1 MPTKARLS
9 PTDIMRFKPFTAVI
23 AFTPLFCATARAA
36 DAPKADNLLPS
47 ASEAQGVLWQSAP
60 LSLGEPK
67 VKPVERSQFSEAAMQ
82 QFSVVAGLREW
93 RDTFDGKGKFSSR
106 DLLKGELLGS
116 DARFSL
122 GRVAPPALAGIGGGA
137 GVMAQWGALEV
148 GSTLRPRQLDE
159 ALLDFDKAMTGKKAS
174 LAEAQNVTW
183 LRAQP
188 LRGKDNNLEL
198 NLSRAAR
205 DVAQGD
211 AVKMREGTFL
221 GASGNM
227 KLPLNWKL
235 NGGWKQASLDEAKED
250 KSSWDA
256 KMKGPLA
263 HPLGKADVE
272 IEWRETDAGF
282 ATLGQTD
289 INGGTRG
296 AARVTQNIKTAALT
310 GQLKLAATQRER
322 GNLEAAR
329 KGDTLENRDATGVAD
344 LKLRVTPNLSIKAN
358 GAVGAAQVVRAGDD
372 FADSLQAGAGED
384 SAKFLEETQTQGGDV
399 GVEWNLNKELA
410 FSATLGT
417 SQTLGWRDRATN
429 AAAWTPFGESEES
442 RIGFELRHKDKAGLL
457 MAKYATR
464 ARDDEQ
470 LDDWQRLETV
480 RLQAERPLF
489 MGMKVNTIV
498 DLARGGDASWA
509 DEGSVARRVEAQLQ
523 FTRAARVD
531 LKFRDGA
538 ALPGQWLSDPLSAP
552 FRPTGGNIW
561 NAGDKEFGA
570 RINAGSAAG
579 GNGFGLA
586 VEYARQER
594 QGNGNDQWRVGMTW
608 K

>member
-1 MPTKARLS
+1 
-9 PTDIMRFKPFTAVI
+9 MRFTPFTTVI
-23 AFTPLFCATARAA
+23 ALTPLLCSVASQTARAA
-36 DAPKADNLLPS
+36 DAPKADNLAPS
-47 ASEAQGVLWQSAP
+47 SSEAQGVLWRNAQ
-60 LSLGEPK
+60 LSVAEPN
-67 VKPVERSQFSEAAMQ
+67 VKPVEQSQFSEAATQ

-93 RDTFDGKGKFSSR
+93 RDTLDGKGKFASR
-106 DLLKGELLGS
+106 NLLKGELLGS
-116 DARFSL
+116 DAKFML
-122 GRVAPPALAGIGGGA
+122 GRVAPPSLAGVGGGA

-148 GSTLRPRQLDE
+148 GSTLRPRELDA
-159 ALLDFDKAMTGKKAS
+159 ALGEFDRTMSGKKS
-174 LAEAQNVTW
+174 QLGEAQNVTW

-188 LRGKDNNLEL
+188 IRGKDNNLEL

-205 DVAQGD
+205 DVARGD

-221 GASGNM
+221 GASGNV
-227 KLPLNWKL
+227 KLPMKWKL

-256 KMKGPLA
+256 KLKGPIA

-282 ATLGQTD
+282 ATLNQTD
-289 INGGTRG
+289 ANGGTQG
-296 AARVTQNIKTAALT
+296 AARMTQEIKTDLLT

-322 GNLEAAR
+322 SNLEAAR
-329 KGDTLENRDATGVAD
+329 KGETLENRDATGVAD
-344 LKLRVTPNLSIKAN
+344 LKLKVTPNLSIKAN
-358 GAVGAAQVVRAGDD
+358 GALGAAQVKRAGDD
-372 FADSLQAGAGED
+372 FAASLQVGAETE
-384 SAKFLEETQTQGGDV
+384 ATFLEETQTQGGDV
-399 GVEWNLNKELA
+399 GVEWKLNKELA
-410 FSATLGT
+410 FAATVGT
-417 SQTLGWRDRATN
+417 SQTLGWRDEATN
-429 AAAWTPFGESEES
+429 SEVWTPFNQSEEN
-442 RIGFELRHKDKAGLL
+442 RIGFELRHKDKSGTLL
-457 MAKYATR
+457 AKYATR
-464 ARDDEQ
+464 ARDDES
-470 LDDWQRLETV
+470 LADWQRLETV

-489 MGMKVNTIV
+489 LGIKVNTIV

-509 DEGSVARRVEAQLQ
+509 DEGGVARRVEAQLQ
-523 FTRAARVD
+523 FNRAARVD

-594 QGNGNDQWRVGMTW
+594 SGRDNDQWRVGMTW